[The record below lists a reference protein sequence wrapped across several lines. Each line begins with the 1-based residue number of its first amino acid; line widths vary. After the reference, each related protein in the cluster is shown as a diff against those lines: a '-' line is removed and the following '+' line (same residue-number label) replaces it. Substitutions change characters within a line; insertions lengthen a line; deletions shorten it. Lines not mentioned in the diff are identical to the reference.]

1 MRPSRSLRR
10 KTLALAVAA
19 GTMAL
24 LYQATVIDSRT
35 AVGAGHQ
42 PDSAPTRVEFIATA
56 YCKGETTAS
65 GVAVRSGMA
74 AADPKVLPL
83 GSVVQIDGLPEAH
96 KGIYTVLDT
105 GPKVKGRHLD
115 LYMWSCNEALT
126 FGRRPVKVT
135 VLRQG
140 WKPNDQ
146 PVKAASQRELPR

>member
-19 GTMAL
+19 GAMAL

-65 GVAVRSGMA
+65 GVAVRPGMA

-83 GSVVQIDGLPEAH
+83 GS
-96 KGIYTVLDT
+96 
-105 GPKVKGRHLD
+105 
-115 LYMWSCNEALT
+115 WSRSTAC
-126 FGRRPVKVT
+126 
-135 VLRQG
+135 Q
-140 WKPNDQ
+140 KPTR
-146 PVKAASQRELPR
+146 ASTRSSTRAPR